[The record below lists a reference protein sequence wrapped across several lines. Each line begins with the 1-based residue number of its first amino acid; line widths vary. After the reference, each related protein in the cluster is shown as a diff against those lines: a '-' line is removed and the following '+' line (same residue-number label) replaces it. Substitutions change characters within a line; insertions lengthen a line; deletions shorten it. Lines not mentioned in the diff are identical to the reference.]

1 LKTQRD
7 YWNELAQYGQ
17 HASVIDPN
25 DTLGRKNAYIMGLR
39 DRALLE
45 VIRPQGQS
53 QLILDFGCG
62 SGNISRLLA
71 AYKQRVVGI
80 DIAQNLLR
88 YATQGND
95 GCVFLRYDGQHLP
108 LLAETFGVA
117 VCYVVL
123 GHITSDT
130 HLLRVLRQ
138 IHDVLRPHGHFIAIE
153 QTRRRR
159 TVCDNGY
166 KVQRTRR
173 EYCTLFA
180 ESGLHVTHT
189 EDIRSGHF
197 PVTYLLRRGWFPPRL
212 FPWLAI
218 LEKRYCRLMPS
229 PVLDYRD
236 TVFVLQ
242 RPDNPQKLLT
252 NALVGSEPVLTLPT
266 VGMPGTCDPYGET
279 ELC

>member
-25 DTLGRKNAYIMGLR
+25 DTLGHKNAYIMGLR

-45 VIRPQGQS
+45 VIRPQEQS
-53 QLILDFGCG
+53 HLILDFGCG

-71 AYKQRVVGI
+71 TYKQRVVGI

-88 YATQGND
+88 YATQDTD

-108 LLAETFGVA
+108 LQAEIFEIA

-123 GHITSDT
+123 SHITSDT

-173 EYCTLFA
+173 EYCALFA
-180 ESGLHVTHT
+180 ESGLHVAHT

-197 PVTYLLRRGWFPPRL
+197 PVKYLLRRGWFPPRL
-212 FPWLAI
+212 FPWLAA
-218 LEKRYCRLMPS
+218 LEKRYCRLVPS

-236 TVFVLQ
+236 TVFVLR
-242 RPDNPQKLLT
+242 RPDNPPAAPDQCLG
-252 NALVGSEPVLTLPT
+252 GSEHILTLLA

-279 ELC
+279 ESC